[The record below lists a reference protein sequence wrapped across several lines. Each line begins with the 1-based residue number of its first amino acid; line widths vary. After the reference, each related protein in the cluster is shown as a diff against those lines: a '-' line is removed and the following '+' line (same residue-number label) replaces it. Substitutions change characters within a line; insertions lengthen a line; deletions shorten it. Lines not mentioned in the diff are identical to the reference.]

1 MTIANELNDGT
12 EGITRTRGREGV
24 PEGAGGDQWRPFADL
39 EANLKLLSSVGR
51 RRSLERLGGSDFAS
65 NDYLGLAQSI
75 ELREAAADALNRQVP
90 VGAGGSRLL
99 RGNHAEHEALEES
112 ASSYFGAES
121 ALYFAS
127 GFAANMTLFAT
138 APQRGD
144 LVVYDEWIHASVHD
158 GLARTRAE
166 RAVARHNDAQAIDDA
181 IVGWRAGGGV
191 GRVWIAVESLYSMDG
206 DGPDL
211 AELDA
216 LASRREAVLVID
228 EAHATG
234 VLGPGGR
241 GRAAFLEGRE
251 NVVTVH
257 TCGKALGTAG
267 ALVCG
272 PRVLKEFLVNRG
284 RAFIFST
291 APSPLVAAVTRAAID
306 LCERSDSRREELRRR
321 VDGATRALSRY
332 CGLTG
337 SGSHVVPI
345 VVGEDGAAVELAAG
359 LRARGFDVR
368 AIRPPTVPVGT
379 ARLRVALTLNVTESA
394 VESLFQALGAEIAA
408 RR

>member
-1 MTIANELNDGT
+1 LE
-12 EGITRTRGREGV
+12 
-24 PEGAGGDQWRPFADL
+24 ADL
-39 EANLKLLSSVGR
+39 ELLSAVGR
-51 RRSLERLGGSDFAS
+51 GRSLERSGGSDFTS

-75 ELREAAADALNRQVP
+75 ELFEALGDALQRRVP

-99 RGNHAEHEALEES
+99 RGNHPEHEALEES
-112 ASSYFGAES
+112 AAAYFGAES
-121 ALYFAS
+121 ALYFAT

-158 GLARTRAE
+158 GLARTRAQT
-166 RAVARHNDAQAIDDA
+166 AAARHNDAQAIDDA
-181 IVGWRAGGGV
+181 IVGWRESGGV

-206 DGPDL
+206 DRPDL
-211 AELDA
+211 AELDS
-216 LASRREAVLVID
+216 LATRREAVLVID

-234 VLGPGGR
+234 ALGPGGR
-241 GRAAFLEGRE
+241 GLGAFLEGRE
-251 NVVTVH
+251 NVVTLH

-272 PRVLKEFLVNRG
+272 PRVLKDFLVNRG

-291 APSPLVAAVTRAAID
+291 APSPLVAAVTRTAIA
-306 LCERSDSRREELRRR
+306 LCERSDARREELRWR
-321 VDGATRALSRY
+321 VDCAMRALSRY
-332 CGLTG
+332 CGLRG
-337 SGSHVVPI
+337 SDSHVVPI
-345 VVGEDGAAVELAAG
+345 VVGEDAAALELAAR
-359 LRARGFDVR
+359 LRVRGFDVR

-379 ARLRVALTLNVTESA
+379 ARLRVALTLNVSEGT
-394 VESLFQALGAEIAA
+394 VESLFQTLGAEMAA

>member
-1 MTIANELNDGT
+1 MTITNELNDAA

-24 PEGAGGDQWRPFADL
+24 PEGAGGDRWRPFADL
-39 EANLKLLSSVGR
+39 EENLQSLSAVGR

-75 ELREAAADALNRQVP
+75 ELREAAADAVNRQIP

-121 ALYFAS
+121 ALYFGS

-166 RAVARHNDAQAIDDA
+166 TAVARHNDVQAIDDA
-181 IVGWRAGGGV
+181 IVAWRVGGGV

-211 AELDA
+211 AELDS
-216 LASRREAVLVID
+216 LASHREAVLVID

-241 GRAAFLEGRE
+241 GRGAFLEGRE

-272 PRVLKEFLVNRG
+272 PHVLKDFLVNRG

-291 APSPLVAAVTRAAID
+291 APSPLVAAVTRAAIGV
-306 LCERSDSRREELRRR
+306 CERSDSRREELGRR
-321 VDGATRALSRY
+321 VDCATRALSRY

-345 VVGEDGAAVELAAG
+345 VVGEDGAAVALAAG

-394 VESLFQALGAEIAA
+394 VESLFQAIGAEMT
-408 RR
+408 R